1 MKSLRVNTVL
11 NIIKTASSIIFP
23 FITFPYV
30 SRVLMPEYIGKVN
43 FGSSYVSY
51 FSLIATLG
59 ITTYAVRECSKCK
72 EDRELLS
79 KEASE
84 IYSINIFTTVI
95 AYILLFL
102 SLLIFRNLDNY
113 RSLIVIQST
122 AILFTTLGADWIN
135 TTMEDYVYI
144 TVRSVVFEALALI
157 LTLLFVKD
165 TSDYMLYAA
174 ITVLSSSGA
183 NIMNIFYRKKF
194 CNMKL
199 TKDIDWKRHL
209 KPILCLFVMLLS
221 QTIFNSSDITMLG
234 LIKGDYEVGLY
245 STAVKIINII
255 NQLIASILWVV
266 LPRLSV
272 YFVESDYSKI
282 NALLRKIL
290 GLIIVLGLP
299 CVVGTIAISK
309 NIIYLVGGESYL
321 AATSTLKI
329 LAVGLFFS
337 LFGGGFIG
345 NIILLPS
352 GQENYYM
359 KVCCIN
365 AIFNIVANIFLIPLL
380 GSNGA
385 ALSTAASSLL
395 ILLLLVPKFDKNIK
409 FTNLSSLIV
418 IPTISSIFIYFIC
431 RLIFF
436 FHLNIYFETIL
447 CLIVSATIY
456 FLLLL
461 ISKNEIVYPII
472 KNISNKIVKKN

>member
-1 MKSLRVNTVL
+1 MKSLRVNTIL

-72 EDRELLS
+72 NDKNKLS
-79 KEASE
+79 REASE
-84 IYSINIFTTVI
+84 IYSINIFTTII
-95 AYILLFL
+95 AYVLLFL
-102 SLLIFRNLDNY
+102 SIILFKDLNNYRNL
-113 RSLIVIQST
+113 IIIQST

-144 TVRSVVFEALALI
+144 TIRSVVFEALALI
-157 LTLLFVKD
+157 LTLLFVKKP
-165 TSDYMLYAA
+165 SDYMLYAA
-174 ITVLSSSGA
+174 ITVLSTSGA

-194 CNMKL
+194 CNIKI
-199 TKDIDWKRHL
+199 TWNIDWKRHM

-234 LIKGDYEVGLY
+234 LIKGDFDVGLY

-255 NQLIASILWVV
+255 NQLIASVLWVV

-272 YFVESDYSKI
+272 YFVENDYPKI
-282 NALLRKIL
+282 NSLLRKIL
-290 GLIIVLGLP
+290 GLIVVLGLP

-309 NIIYLVGGESYL
+309 NIIYIVGGDSYL
-321 AATSTLKI
+321 AATTTLKI
-329 LAVGLFFS
+329 LSVGLLFS

-365 AIFNIVANIFLIPLL
+365 AVFNIVANIFLIPLF

-395 ILLLLVPKFDKNIK
+395 ILILLIPKFDRRIK
-409 FTNLSSLIV
+409 IDNLLGLITAPALGCV
-418 IPTISSIFIYFIC
+418 IIYIIC
-431 RLIFF
+431 RIVFLFQ
-436 FHLNIYFETIL
+436 LNMYIETIL
-447 CLIVSATIY
+447 CLGLSAFTY
-456 FLLLL
+456 LLLLL
-461 ISKNEIVYPII
+461 ISKNEIVYPIVSNIVDKI
-472 KNISNKIVKKN
+472 KKRD